1 MANISVSLPSDGET
15 VDVADYNTPIN
26 TIVNEINGG
35 LDNSNITA
43 AAAIAG
49 SKLADG
55 SVTPEKR
62 SGGFAAGTLDVTS
75 TGAKSITG
83 LSFAPKFL
91 VLKGA
96 ATSVTTQAIS
106 ATGNFDGTNLQ
117 CFTTT
122 SSGTFGASRNYDD
135 RFSMVFDSS
144 GISTYADV
152 RTFVLTSDGFTYSC
166 VTANAGA
173 TMAYEAY
180 A

>member
-1 MANISVSLPSDGET
+1 MAFTAFDILTAEEQNNLVENIEALASGTGLGDASV
-15 VDVADYNTPIN
+15 NT
-26 TIVNEINGG
+26 
-35 LDNSNITA
+35 D
-43 AAAIAG
+43 AIA
-49 SKLADG
+49 DG
-55 SVTPEKR
+55 AVTPAKR
-62 SGGFAAGTLDVTS
+62 SGGFATGTLDVTS

-96 ATSVTTQAIS
+96 ATSVGTQAIS

-122 SSGTFGASRNYDD
+122 SSGTFGASRFYTD
-135 RFSMVFDSS
+135 RFAMIFDSAGVS
-144 GISTYADV
+144 IYADA
-152 RTFVLTSDGFTYSC
+152 RTFALTSDGFTYSC
-166 VTANAGA
+166 IAANAGA